1 MVLMQWKDEYSVEV
15 EEIDNQHKVLV
26 NTINDLYTG
35 MKTGEGKDAL
45 EKILNTLADYTVKH
59 FSTEEKYMT
68 QFGYPEYEDHKKEH
82 ENFVQK
88 VGAFIEDFK
97 RGKMLLSLEILTFL
111 KSWLADHI
119 TGTDRHYIEFFHEH
133 GIR

>member
-1 MVLMQWKDEYSVEV
+1 MVLMQWKDEYSVEI
-15 EEIDNQHKVLV
+15 EEIDKQHQVLV
-26 NTINDLYTG
+26 STINELYTG
-35 MKTGEGKDAL
+35 MKTGAGKDVL
-45 EKILNTLADYTVKH
+45 EKILNTLSDYTVKH
-59 FSTEEKYMT
+59 FATEEKYMT

-82 ENFVQK
+82 SNFVQK
-88 VGAFIEDFK
+88 VGEFIEDFK
-97 RGKMLLSLEILTFL
+97 RGKMLLSFEILTFL